1 MQRSFSWIPVL
12 VIAAVAGCASTPES
26 TTTPTPSATP
36 SAKPATPAPAP
47 APPKP
52 DLRKT
57 AAEVQLDEGVA
68 LYDTGDF
75 NGAIRRLTTGN
86 DLWSGPVSLQV
97 QGLKYLAFSYCVT
110 NRVALCQQQF
120 EKALKLDP
128 AFDLPPTEKT
138 HPIWGPAFL
147 RAKNPKPAAAPSAGT
162 AAPTSPATAPTATQ
176 KPAAP
181 AKPAG
186 Q

>member
-1 MQRSFSWIPVL
+1 MQRTLSWIPV
-12 VIAAVAGCASTPES
+12 VAIAAIAGCASTPPS
-26 TTTPTPSATP
+26 TTPASPAPTTTATP
-36 SAKPATPAPAP
+36 GTATPAPAQ
-47 APPKP
+47 PKP

-57 AAEVQLDEGVA
+57 AAEVQLDEGTA

-86 DLWSGPVSLQV
+86 DLWSGPVPLQV

-128 AFDLPPTEKT
+128 SFDLPSAEKT
-138 HPIWGPAFL
+138 HPIWGPAFQ
-147 RAKNPKPAAAPSAGT
+147 RAKNPKPATAPAT
-162 AAPTSPATAPTATQ
+162 TPAAPTTPASATAP
-176 KPAAP
+176 KPAAPP

>member
-1 MQRSFSWIPVL
+1 MQRISSWVPVVAL
-12 VIAAVAGCASTPES
+12 VALAGCATPPEKPSSPSAPSSPS
-26 TTTPTPSATP
+26 TTSR
-36 SAKPATPAPAP
+36 PAPAP
-47 APPKP
+47 APVPPPP
-52 DLRKT
+52 DNRKS
-57 AAEVQLDEGVA
+57 AAQVQLDEGVA

-86 DLWSGPVSLQV
+86 DLWSGPVPEQV

-110 NRVALCQQQF
+110 NRVSLCQQQF

-128 AFDLPPTEKT
+128 NFDLPSAEKT
-138 HPIWGPAFL
+138 HPIWGPAFA
-147 RAKNPKPAAAPSAGT
+147 RAKNPKPATTPAPASATTPPPKPAAP
-162 AAPTSPATAPTATQ
+162 ATPG
-176 KPAAP
+176 AP